1 MTYMTIKLSLP
12 IEICKSLNKW
22 R

>member
-1 MTYMTIKLSLP
+1 MTIKLSLP